1 MTKRPRDGRAGTPDL
16 PSDGPPASPRRG
28 KGPPVPD
35 DLELWRHTARSVT
48 PLRKAKARVPEVG
61 APQEPQA
68 PPRPRTPSIK
78 TPPPPPPQPNAR
90 KTSPTQQPKQAAP
103 KSPPPLVPI
112 ERRKARR
119 IARGIVEID
128 DRIDLHGLRQ
138 VDAERRLRAFLLA
151 ARAHGLRTVLVITGK
166 GGERSP
172 GARDDGIERSERGV
186 LRRSVPLWLEQP
198 DLRDCVV
205 GIAPAHIRHGG
216 SGAIYIHLRRARV
229 R

>member
-1 MTKRPRDGRAGTPDL
+1 MTKRPRDGRADIP
-16 PSDGPPASPRRG
+16 
-28 KGPPVPD
+28 PD

-61 APQEPQA
+61 APQEPQPKSR
-68 PPRPRTPSIK
+68 PPVSPKAK
-78 TPPPPPPQPNAR
+78 TPPSPPPPSAR
-90 KTSPTQQPKQAAP
+90 KIAPPPPLKRAAP
-103 KSPPPLVPI
+103 TSPPPLVPI

-138 VDAERRLRAFLLA
+138 VDAERRLRAFLLG

-166 GGERSP
+166 GGERGP
-172 GARDDGIERSERGV
+172 NAREDSIERGERGV

-198 DLRDCVV
+198 DLRDCVA

-216 SGAIYIHLRRARV
+216 SGALYIHLRKARAR
-229 R
+229 

>member
-1 MTKRPRDGRAGTPDL
+1 MSKRPRDGRTGTPDPPPER
-16 PSDGPPASPRRG
+16 PSAGARRS

-35 DLELWRHTARSVT
+35 DLDLWRHTARSVT

-61 APQEPQA
+61 APQDMQPKSRPAAPTKPQPS
-68 PPRPRTPSIK
+68 PPLLHNVRK
-78 TPPPPPPQPNAR
+78 TFPPQPPNRA
-90 KTSPTQQPKQAAP
+90 TAP
-103 KSPPPLVPI
+103 SPPPLVPI

-138 VDAERRLRAFLLA
+138 VDAERRLRAFLLG
-151 ARAHGLRTVLVITGK
+151 ARSHGLRTVLVITGK
-166 GGERSP
+166 GGERGTSM
-172 GARDDGIERSERGV
+172 RDDGTERSERGV
-186 LRRSVPLWLEQP
+186 LRRSVPMWLEQP
-198 DLRDCVV
+198 DLRDCVA

-216 SGAIYIHLRRARV
+216 SGAIYIHLRKIRV

>member
-1 MTKRPRDGRAGTPDL
+1 MSKRPRDGRTGPPD
-16 PSDGPPASPRRG
+16 PPPDPPPASARRS

-35 DLELWRHTARSVT
+35 DLDLWRHTARSVT
-48 PLRKAKARVPEVG
+48 PLRKAKPRVPEVG
-61 APQEPQA
+61 PPQDLQPKPRPAPSKPAPA
-68 PPRPRTPSIK
+68 PPPLHIVRNK
-78 TPPPPPPQPNAR
+78 TPPQPPKRAG
-90 KTSPTQQPKQAAP
+90 AP
-103 KSPPPLVPI
+103 SPPPLVPI

-138 VDAERRLRAFLLA
+138 ADAERRLRAFLLG

-166 GGERSP
+166 GGERGTSM
-172 GARDDGIERSERGV
+172 RDDGTERSERGV

-198 DLRDCVV
+198 DLRDCVA

-216 SGAIYIHLRRARV
+216 SGAVYIHIRKIRV

>member
-1 MTKRPRDGRAGTPDL
+1 MSKRRDGRADTPDL
-16 PSDGPPASPRRG
+16 STDRIPAGRRRA

-35 DLELWRHTARSVT
+35 DLDLWRHTARSVT

-61 APQEPQA
+61 APQEP
-68 PPRPRTPSIK
+68 PPKARPPSPK
-78 TPPPPPPQPNAR
+78 SPPPPPATR
-90 KTSPTQQPKQAAP
+90 KLPPSPPPKRAAP

-138 VDAERRLRAFLLA
+138 ADAERRLRAFLLG
-151 ARAHGLRTVLVITGK
+151 ARAQGLRTVLVITGK
-166 GGERSP
+166 GGARSAGP
-172 GARDDGIERSERGV
+172 RDIGIERSEPGV

-198 DLRDCVV
+198 DLRDCVA
-205 GIAPAHIRHGG
+205 GIAPAHVRHGG
-216 SGAIYIHLRRARV
+216 DGALYIHLRKIRAR
-229 R
+229 

>member
-1 MTKRPRDGRAGTPDL
+1 MSKRPRNGRADTPDVS
-16 PSDGPPASPRRG
+16 PEPAPERARRG
-28 KGPPVPD
+28 KKPPVPD

-48 PLRKAKARVPEVG
+48 PLRKAKPRVPEVG
-61 APQEPQA
+61 APQDPQPGPPPARSKA
-68 PPRPRTPSIK
+68 PPA
-78 TPPPPPPQPNAR
+78 PPPLQNAR
-90 KTSPTQQPKQAAP
+90 KPVPPHAAKPAP

-138 VDAERRLRAFLLA
+138 ADAERRLRAFLLG

-166 GGERSP
+166 GGERS
-172 GARDDGIERSERGV
+172 ASVRDDGGERGERGV

-198 DLRDCVV
+198 ELRDCVA

-216 SGAIYIHLRRARV
+216 SGALYIHLRKARV

>member
-1 MTKRPRDGRAGTPDL
+1 MTKRPRDGRADTHD
-16 PSDGPPASPRRG
+16 PPQPSPRRA
-28 KGPPVPD
+28 KGAPAPE

-61 APQEPQA
+61 APQELQPKPRPA
-68 PPRPRTPSIK
+68 PPK
-78 TPPPPPPQPNAR
+78 AAPPPPPEPIARKSSPPQPTKRAAQ
-90 KTSPTQQPKQAAP
+90 KT
-103 KSPPPLVPI
+103 PPPLVPI

-138 VDAERRLRAFLLA
+138 VDAERRLRAFLLS

-172 GARDDGIERSERGV
+172 SARDDGIERSERGV

-198 DLRDCVV
+198 ELRDCVA

-216 SGAIYIHLRRARV
+216 SGAIYIHLRKIRAR
-229 R
+229 

>member
-1 MTKRPRDGRAGTPDL
+1 MTKRPRDGRADMHA
-16 PSDGPPASPRRG
+16 PSQPARRQA
-28 KGPPVPD
+28 KGAPVPE

-61 APQEPQA
+61 APPELQPKPRPAPPKAAPPPPQA
-68 PPRPRTPSIK
+68 PIARKSS
-78 TPPPPPPQPNAR
+78 PPPPPKR
-90 KTSPTQQPKQAAP
+90 AAP
-103 KSPPPLVPI
+103 KIPPPLVPI

-119 IARGIVEID
+119 IARGIFDIE

-138 VDAERRLRAFLLA
+138 VDAERRLRAFLLS

-166 GGERSP
+166 GGERSLS
-172 GARDDGIERSERGV
+172 ARDDGLERSERGV

-198 DLRDCVV
+198 ELRDCVA

-216 SGAIYIHLRRARV
+216 SGAIYIHLRKARKS
-229 R
+229 

>member
-1 MTKRPRDGRAGTPDL
+1 MSKRPRDGRTGTP
-16 PSDGPPASPRRG
+16 PAQPERTRSG
-28 KGPPVPD
+28 KAPPVPD
-35 DLELWRHTARSVT
+35 DLDLWRHTARSVT

-61 APQEPQA
+61 APADHQPK
-68 PPRPRTPSIK
+68 PRLPSAK
-78 TPPPPPPQPNAR
+78 TPPAPPPSQNVRKPSPPQP
-90 KTSPTQQPKQAAP
+90 PKRAAP
-103 KSPPPLVPI
+103 PSPPPLVPI

-138 VDAERRLRAFLLA
+138 ADAERRLRAFLLG
-151 ARAHGLRTVLVITGK
+151 ARAQGLRTVLVITGK
-166 GGERSP
+166 GGER
-172 GARDDGIERSERGV
+172 GTATRDDGAERSERGV

-198 DLRDCVV
+198 DLRDCVA

-216 SGAIYIHLRRARV
+216 SGAIYIHLRKIRV

>member
-1 MTKRPRDGRAGTPDL
+1 MSKRPRDGRADTPE
-16 PSDGPPASPRRG
+16 PAPERARRG
-28 KGPPVPD
+28 KKPPLPD

-48 PLRKAKARVPEVG
+48 PLRKAKPRVPEVG
-61 APQEPQA
+61 APQD
-68 PPRPRTPSIK
+68 PRPR
-78 TPPPPPPQPNAR
+78 PPPAPAKAPPAPPPLQNAR
-90 KTSPTQQPKQAAP
+90 KPAPPHAAKPAP

-138 VDAERRLRAFLLA
+138 ADAERRLRAFLLG

-166 GGERSP
+166 GGER
-172 GARDDGIERSERGV
+172 GASVRDGVGERSERGV

-198 DLRDCVV
+198 DLRDCVA

-216 SGAIYIHLRRARV
+216 SGALYIHLRKARV